1 MRQERSA
8 LERAVR
14 TVSEQVT
21 AADRLVHEAL
31 DAEVGDSHLVTLHAK
46 MLRLELLNVKADLE
60 RELGQLVLDCSVLR
74 TKGALDPG
82 PGR

>member
-1 MRQERSA
+1 MPLMYRERSV

-14 TVSEQVT
+14 TVCEQAT

-31 DAEVGDSHLVTLHAK
+31 DADLGDSHAVTLHAK

-60 RELGQLVLDCSVLR
+60 RKLGQVERGR
-74 TKGALDPG
+74 TTFSGLAALA
-82 PGR
+82 